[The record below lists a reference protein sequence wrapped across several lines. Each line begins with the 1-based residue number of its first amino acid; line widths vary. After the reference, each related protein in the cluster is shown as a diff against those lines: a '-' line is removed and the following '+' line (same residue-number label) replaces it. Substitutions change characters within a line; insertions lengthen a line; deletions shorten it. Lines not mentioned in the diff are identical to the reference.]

1 MNDQI
6 QALLDGTLSE
16 PDREA
21 LNERLRTDA
30 AARAE
35 FAQQMKLHALLT
47 WRAGAVPVTMPKVK
61 PPVWRTT
68 WQWAGWAAAAALVIG
83 FTLLVVSPNPAAA
96 AVSQIIA
103 AWEQA
108 MDRTYTIQVLAGDPW
123 QPLRDGRSVGYE
135 SATLHLRGRSAFLLV
150 RPLNQGGQVFTGS
163 DGTSNWDI
171 RGKGPVRVSTDV
183 NRFRGGIPGEYQNV
197 PFLDL
202 SSLFATLSA
211 NYDLTVHDA
220 AADPALRHLIAKKR
234 NRDERGLPR
243 MEFLFRRDSG
253 TVVKMELHGLPEEK
267 GGPRAVS
274 LTLSSETAFPSD
286 FFSHH
291 AHHEPE
297 REVIVEPAQRHP

>member
-1 MNDQI
+1 MTDPI
-6 QALLDGTLSE
+6 QALLDGTISE
-16 PDREA
+16 EDREA

-30 AARAE
+30 AVRTE

-47 WRAGAVPVTMPKVK
+47 WRAGAVQVTPPKVR

-68 WQWAGWAAAAALVIG
+68 WRWAGWAAAAAIVIS
-83 FTLLVVSPNPAAA
+83 FSLLLLSPNPAAA

-103 AWEQA
+103 AWEEA
-108 MDRTYTIQVLAGDPW
+108 MDRTYTINVLAGDPW
-123 QPLRDGRSVGYE
+123 QPLRDGRRVGYE
-135 SATLHLRGRSAFLLV
+135 GATLHLRGRAAFVLV
-150 RPLNQGGQVFTGS
+150 RPLNQGGQVLTGS

-171 RGKGPVRVSTDV
+171 RGKGPVRLSKDV

-202 SSLFATLSA
+202 SSLFVSLSA
-211 NYDLTVHDA
+211 NYDLTVRDDP
-220 AADPALRHLIAKKR
+220 ADLALRHLTAKKR
-234 NRDERGLPR
+234 HRDQRGLPR
-243 MEFLFRRDSG
+243 MEFFFRKDTG

-274 LTLSSETAFPSD
+274 LTLSSETALPANYFT
-286 FFSHH
+286 HH

-297 REVIVEPAQRHP
+297 REVIDEPAQRHP